1 MEIENS
7 KNLPASP
14 SNTDK
19 KGVIILGETG
29 VGKSNL
35 GNFIIKAD
43 EFKISSSTNSETQH
57 VFYGESKE
65 IIVIDSPGSNDSSLN
80 EDIEEEHLIE
90 IVKAFKKAKYLN
102 TILILLN
109 YQQPRLSKNLKI
121 MIKLFS
127 SIFKISFFLKHLGI
141 VFTRCFDEDGRPA
154 PEELNE
160 KKKEWD
166 KEIKTIIKSTLINE
180 ELTDDKIQY
189 FFVNLNP
196 KKKKLDKGTE
206 EEMTKLKLWIVSND
220 FMNIEIVEES
230 NHPGYTEE
238 QEEKEYEE
246 KNIEG
251 EKLVIKKIK
260 KVRKKL
266 IYVDGSVKYD
276 GDWIKVSEDIR
287 EETIE
292 KFKELNSSIEQFK
305 KNNEDLL
312 NQLKEAKDN
321 NSLELEKLRL
331 EYNARV
337 EEARAQAEIVNS
349 NNNRGSFSDAIGLL
363 FSGIMLSIFGGGKND
378 SY

>member
-1 MEIENS
+1 MEKENS
-7 KNLPASP
+7 TNLPPSP
-14 SNTDK
+14 STSDK

-35 GNFIIKAD
+35 GNFLIKAND
-43 EFKISSSTNSETQH
+43 FKTSSSTNSETQH

-65 IIVIDSPGSNDSSLN
+65 IIVIDSPGANDSSQN
-80 EDIEEEHLIE
+80 DDIEEEHLIE

-141 VFTRCFDEDGRPA
+141 VFTRCFNEDGRP
-154 PEELNE
+154 EQEDLDE

-166 KEIKTIIKSTLINE
+166 KEIKLIIKSTLINE

-196 KKKKLDKGTE
+196 KKKKLDKGTD
-206 EEMTKLKLWIVSND
+206 EEMTRLKLWIISNEFINAD
-220 FMNIEIVEES
+220 IVEE
-230 NHPGYTEE
+230 NDHPGYKEEEEE
-238 QEEKEYEE
+238 QEYEE

-251 EKLVIKKIK
+251 EKLVIKKFK
-260 KVRKKL
+260 KIRKKL
-266 IYVDGSVKYD
+266 IYIDGSVKYD
-276 GDWIKVSEDIR
+276 GDWVTSLVETR
-287 EETIE
+287 EEAIE
-292 KFKELNSSIEQFK
+292 RFQELNSSIEQFK

-321 NSLELEKLRL
+321 NNLELERLRL

-337 EEARAQAEIVNS
+337 QEARAQAEIASS
-349 NNNRGSFSDAIGLL
+349 NNNRGKISDALGLL
-363 FSGIMLSIFGGGKND
+363 YGGIMLSILGGGRK
-378 SY
+378 